1 MLPAGRRRCRLS
13 TRPARSEG
21 SRGALTS
28 AGQGPQLPMELLVLT
43 LLLAGVPAVR
53 GWQEP
58 DSSHGCARG
67 SCYPATGNL
76 LVGRAPRLS
85 ATSTCGLDGP
95 QEYCIVSHLQDSEKC
110 FTCDSRDPSLPES
123 HRIENVIYLSGPH
136 GQRTWW
142 QSENGVEHV
151 SIRLDLEGEFH
162 FTHLIMKFKTF
173 RPAAMLVERSADF
186 GRSWKVYRYF
196 AYNCSKLFPGVPSQ
210 PSGLVDEVL
219 CDQRY
224 SEIEPSSHGEVIF
237 KVLDPSIP
245 VADPYSPDIQ
255 DLLRVTNLRVNLT
268 KLHTLGDNLLDTRRE
283 VLHKYY
289 YAVDELVLRGSCFC
303 HGHAA
308 HCAPAPGA
316 PTSSVPGMVHG
327 RCVCEHHTQ
336 GLNCERCEDFYHD
349 LPWRPAEGS
358 STNAC
363 RRCDCNE
370 HSRRCHFDM
379 AVFLA
384 TGNASGAVCDG
395 CQHNTMGRRCHLCKP
410 FYYRHPRSDIR
421 APTAC
426 APCDCDPAGSLDG
439 GACDG
444 HTDVALGMIAGQC
457 RCKENVAGARCDR
470 CRHGAFGL
478 SHDDPQGCQPCRCDP
493 RGTVT
498 GSSPCDPVSGD
509 CYCKRFVAGRSCS
522 QCVPEFW
529 GLSYDVGG
537 CRPCACDFG
546 GAYNNRCSMEDGAC
560 PCRPHLMGRQ
570 CDQVQPGF
578 FCAPLDYY
586 TYEAEQ
592 ATGHSHG
599 HPQLPPDVEEVVRD
613 GAGRM
618 VTWTGSGFA
627 RVRDGAG
634 LTFRVDNVP
643 YPMDYELLLRY
654 EPESAEDWEAVVG
667 VSSRA
672 LPTSPRCGNLLP
684 SEQMYRESLPH
695 GQRYVLL
702 SRPFCFEPST
712 PYEVTMRLQRAGV
725 TQRHPSAFILI
736 DSLVLLPRYSSLEMF
751 IAGDPS
757 SVERRETFER
767 YRCTQPF
774 HTAGPSPVAEPC
786 SSLLHSLSAI
796 LHDGA
801 LPCLCDPQGSLSAE
815 CQPQGGQ
822 CRCKPNVVGRRCHRC
837 SPGTFGFGP
846 GGCRACQCSS
856 EGSVSTVCDSATGQ
870 CSCRQGAHGPRCDR
884 CQPGYWGFPACRP
897 CQCNGHAEDCDPRT
911 GSCLRCRDHTDG
923 ERCQRCAD
931 GHFGNPA
938 LGSGQHCRPCPCP
951 EGPGSP
957 RHFAASCYQDSRS
970 RQVVCH
976 CSPGYTGPRCDECAP
991 GYYGDPLQPGGRCLP
1006 CQCHDN
1012 IDMTDPEACDR
1023 RTGRCLRCLYNTAGP
1038 HCAECQPGY
1047 YGDATRH
1054 SCRRCSCNTLGT
1066 DASTCGPQQCQ
1077 CDGRSGQ
1084 CHCLPHVE
1092 GQSCDRCSPNFWNLG
1107 SGQGCQPCACHP
1119 QHALTPACNQFTGQ
1133 CSCRPGFGGRTCAD
1147 CQEDHW
1153 GDPRQQC
1160 RVCDCDP
1167 RGVASAQCHRGS
1179 GHCDCRPGISGV
1191 RCDQCA
1197 RGFAGAFPACQPCHP
1212 CFGDWDRVVQDL
1224 AARTRALAQRA
1235 SLLQHTGAAGAFE
1248 GTFRRLEE
1256 SLATVRDVVATRN
1269 ATAATAAHLTHAT
1282 EGLRRQIEEATE
1294 RLTRLEGKLTATQD
1308 ANFNASHMLSAVDR
1322 SARALNHSLQD
1333 LEQRLHTLKT
1343 SNFLGAYDSIR
1354 QSHGES
1360 WEAERRADAATRA
1373 VPSPVSASAATRRRT
1388 EQLLAN
1394 RRDDFNRQNAASRR
1408 ALMDLAERAR
1418 ALSLHPL
1425 NEKVCGVAGD
1435 VPCAE
1440 SPCGGAGCRDEDGGR
1455 RCGGLS
1461 CGGAVSTAD
1470 SALDR
1475 ARHAQE
1481 ELRRAAGDVAQLSH
1495 KVAEAKGKADEARL
1509 RAQAALDRANQTRA
1523 RVESSNK
1530 ELRELISHIKAF
1542 LSQEGAD
1549 PESIE
1554 VVASRVLELSLP
1566 ATPAQIHR
1574 LAEEIK
1580 ARVRSLA
1587 SVDAILEQTA
1597 GDVRQTG
1604 QLLQDAQRARSRAEG
1619 VRGTAEAVRQALE
1632 EARRAQGMAEQAL
1645 QRAAGDIQHSE
1656 RALGM
1661 MQAQTVSA
1669 EQQLAGAMGRIG
1681 LLDGQTDALKVKRAN
1696 NSLAATRA
1704 QEAAGAAR
1712 DRASEAKQVLEGPLR
1727 DRYRTAQELVQ
1738 HRAQGAQQAGS
1749 RAQQLR
1755 DEAAGL
1761 LRDTQGKLQ
1770 RLRALE
1776 EAYERNERVLDAK
1789 AAQLGGLEA
1798 RMREVLATIN
1808 QQVQIY
1814 NTCQ

>member
-1 MLPAGRRRCRLS
+1 MGRCVGLGRCGGVL
-13 TRPARSEG
+13 G
-21 SRGALTS
+21 
-28 AGQGPQLPMELLVLT
+28 GQGGL
-43 LLLAGVPAVR
+43 G
-53 GWQEP
+53 
-58 DSSHGCARG
+58 SS
-67 SCYPATGNL
+67 T
-76 LVGRAPRLS
+76 
-85 ATSTCGLDGP
+85 
-95 QEYCIVSHLQDSEKC
+95 
-110 FTCDSRDPSLPES
+110 
-123 HRIENVIYLSGPH
+123 
-136 GQRTWW
+136 
-142 QSENGVEHV
+142 
-151 SIRLDLEGEFH
+151 
-162 FTHLIMKFKTF
+162 
-173 RPAAMLVERSADF
+173 
-186 GRSWKVYRYF
+186 
-196 AYNCSKLFPGVPSQ
+196 
-210 PSGLVDEVL
+210 
-219 CDQRY
+219 
-224 SEIEPSSHGEVIF
+224 PSSLQVIF

-268 KLHTLGDNLLDTRRE
+268 KLHTLGDNLLDSRRE
-283 VLHKYY
+283 IREKYY
-289 YAVDELVLRGSCFC
+289 YALYELVLRGNCFC
-303 HGHAA
+303 YGHASE
-308 HCAPAPGA
+308 CAPLSRAPA
-316 PTSSVPGMVHG
+316 TADGMVHG

-410 FYYRHPRSDIR
+410 FYYKDPSKDLRDPAVCR
-421 APTAC
+421 A
-426 APCDCDPAGSLDG
+426 CDCDPGGSLDG
-439 GACDG
+439 GLCDG
-444 HTDVALGMIAGQC
+444 ADDPARGLIAGQC
-457 RCKENVAGARCDR
+457 RCKEHVAGPRCDR
-470 CRHGAFGL
+470 CKPGFFGL
-478 SHDDPQGCQPCRCDP
+478 SATNPQGCQRCQCDP
-493 RGTVT
+493 RGTVAE
-498 GSSPCDPVSGD
+498 GGRCDPVSGE
-509 CYCKRFVAGRSCS
+509 CFCKRLVTGRNCD
-522 QCVPEFW
+522 QCLPEHW
-529 GLSYDVGG
+529 GLSHDLPG
-537 CRPCACDFG
+537 CRPCDCDVG
-546 GAYNNRCSMEDGAC
+546 GARNNLVPKLAGTALPCWHSGAEWC
-560 PCRPHLMGRQ
+560 LPSQGNFWGPSH
-570 CDQVQPGF
+570 D
-578 FCAPLDYY
+578 AP
-586 TYEAEQ
+586 
-592 ATGHSHG
+592 SHQG
-599 HPQLPPDVEEVVRD
+599 SVVEREPPTDHP
-613 GAGRM
+613 AS
-618 VTWTGSGFA
+618 WTGTGFA
-627 RVRDGAG
+627 RVLEGGWVEFHVSD
-634 LTFRVDNVP
+634 VP
-643 YPMDYELLLRY
+643 FSTEYDVIIRY
-654 EPESAEDWEAVVG
+654 EPQHPEPWQEVRVRVLRPSPVSASSPCGNTIPADDQLSTSLPSGARYVVLPQPICLERG
-667 VSSRA
+667 VSYTLRLELDCA
-672 LPTSPRCGNLLP
+672 TARQDPTAS
-684 SEQMYRESLPH
+684 
-695 GQRYVLL
+695 V
-702 SRPFCFEPST
+702 
-712 PYEVTMRLQRAGV
+712 
-725 TQRHPSAFILI
+725 LI

-757 SVERRETFER
+757 SMERRETFER

-774 HTAGPSPVAEPC
+774 HTAGVPRPIPRPAAAAAHPA
-786 SSLLHSLSAI
+786 LLPA
-796 LHDGA
+796 A
-801 LPCLCDPQGSLSAE
+801 CLCDPQGSLSAE

-856 EGSVSTVCDSATGQ
+856 EGSVSTVCDSTTGQ
-870 CSCRQGAHGPRCDR
+870 CSCREGAHGPRCDR

-897 CQCNGHAEDCDPRT
+897 CQCNGHAEDCDPHT

-1054 SCRRCSCNTLGT
+1054 SCRRCSCNMLGT
-1066 DASTCGPQQCQ
+1066 DTSTCGPQQCQ

-1092 GQSCDRCSPNFWNLG
+1092 GQSCDHCSPNFWNLG

-1248 GTFRRLEE
+1248 GTFRQLEE

-1269 ATAATAAHLTHAT
+1269 ATAATAAHLTH
-1282 EGLRRQIEEATE
+1282 IEEATE

-1308 ANFNASHMLSAVDR
+1308 ANFNASHMLSAPGRGSGAV
-1322 SARALNHSLQD
+1322 AVGLTVL
-1333 LEQRLHTLKT
+1333 LLLP
-1343 SNFLGAYDSIR
+1343 GAYDSIR

-1360 WEAERRADAATRA
+1360 REAERRADASTRT
-1373 VPSPVSASAATRRRT
+1373 VPSPVSTSAATRRRT

-1408 ALMDLAERAR
+1408 ALMDLAARAR

-1425 NEKVCGVAGD
+1425 NEKVGQREGTRGTAPGAASSLCCLAGSLRGTAACRQRRG
-1435 VPCAE
+1435 PAL
-1440 SPCGGAGCRDEDGGR
+1440 PQGAWHTGTGGSGWRGR
-1455 RCGGLS
+1455 APPQPSGLTLR
-1461 CGGAVSTAD
+1461 VSAP
-1470 SALDR
+1470 
-1475 ARHAQE
+1475 AQ
-1481 ELRRAAGDVAQLSH
+1481 
-1495 KVAEAKGKADEARL
+1495 VAEAKGKADEARL

-1523 RVESSNK
+1523 RMESSNK

-1542 LSQEGAD
+1542 LKEGAD

-1597 GDVRQTG
+1597 GDVRQAG

-1619 VRGTAEAVRQALE
+1619 VRGTAEAVWQALE

-1645 QRAAGDIQHSE
+1645 QRAAGDIQHT
-1656 RALGM
+1656 
-1661 MQAQTVSA
+1661 QTVSA
-1669 EQQLAGAMGRIG
+1669 EQQLVGAMGRIG

-1712 DRASEAKQVLEGPLR
+1712 DRASEAKQVGE
-1727 DRYRTAQELVQ
+1727 
-1738 HRAQGAQQAGS
+1738 QGGVGGAVGGS
-1749 RAQQLR
+1749 RGGPT
-1755 DEAAGL
+1755 DS
-1761 LRDTQGKLQ
+1761 
-1770 RLRALE
+1770 LE

>member
-1 MLPAGRRRCRLS
+1 
-13 TRPARSEG
+13 
-21 SRGALTS
+21 
-28 AGQGPQLPMELLVLT
+28 
-43 LLLAGVPAVR
+43 
-53 GWQEP
+53 
-58 DSSHGCARG
+58 
-67 SCYPATGNL
+67 
-76 LVGRAPRLS
+76 
-85 ATSTCGLDGP
+85 
-95 QEYCIVSHLQDSEKC
+95 
-110 FTCDSRDPSLPES
+110 
-123 HRIENVIYLSGPH
+123 
-136 GQRTWW
+136 
-142 QSENGVEHV
+142 
-151 SIRLDLEGEFH
+151 
-162 FTHLIMKFKTF
+162 TF

-196 AYNCSKLFPGVPSQ
+196 AYDCATAFPHVPRGPPRRIDDVVCES
-210 PSGLVDEVL
+210 
-219 CDQRY
+219 RY
-224 SEIEPSSHGEVIF
+224 SDIEPSTEGEVIYR
-237 KVLDPSIP
+237 VLDPSIP
-245 VADPYSPDIQ
+245 IRDPYSPAIQ
-255 DLLRVTNLRVNLT
+255 NLLRVTNLRVNLT
-268 KLHTLGDNLLDTRRE
+268 KLHTLGDNLLDSRRE
-283 VLHKYY
+283 IREKYY
-289 YAVDELVLRGSCFC
+289 YALYELVMRGNCFC
-303 HGHAA
+303 YGHASE
-308 HCAPAPGA
+308 CAPLSGA
-316 PTSSVPGMVHG
+316 PATTDGMVHG
-327 RCVCEHHTQ
+327 RCVCKHHTQ

-384 TGNASGAVCDG
+384 TGNTSGAVCDG

-410 FYYRHPRSDIR
+410 FYYKDPSKDLRDPAVCRGWCWGVCDMGLGRERGLRLVTLPLPS
-421 APTAC
+421 A
-426 APCDCDPAGSLDG
+426 CDCDPEGSLDG
-439 GACDG
+439 GLCDG
-444 HTDVALGMIAGQC
+444 ADDAARGLIAGQC
-457 RCKENVAGARCDR
+457 RCKEHVAGPRCDR
-470 CRHGAFGL
+470 CKPGFFGL
-478 SHDDPQGCQPCRCDP
+478 SAANPQGCQRCQCDP
-493 RGTVT
+493 RGTVAE
-498 GSSPCDPVSGD
+498 GSRCDPISGE
-509 CYCKRFVAGRSCS
+509 CFCKRLVTGRKCD
-522 QCVPEFW
+522 QCLPEHW
-529 GLSYDVGG
+529 GLSHDLPG
-537 CRPCACDFG
+537 CRPCDCDVG
-546 GAYNNRCSMEDGAC
+546 GARNHLCAMETGQC
-560 PCRPHLMGRQ
+560 QCRSHVVGRQ
-570 CDQVQPGF
+570 CGQVEPGF
-578 FCAPLDYY
+578 YRINLDHY
-586 TYEAEQ
+586 TYEAEDARLHQ
-592 ATGHSHG
+592 GSVVEREPPTD
-599 HPQLPPDVEEVVRD
+599 HP
-613 GAGRM
+613 AS
-618 VTWTGSGFA
+618 WTGTGFA
-627 RVRDGAG
+627 RVLEGSWVE
-634 LTFRVDNVP
+634 FHVNNVP
-643 YPMDYELLLRY
+643 FSTEYDVIIRY
-654 EPESAEDWEAVVG
+654 EPQQHPEPWQEVRVRVLRPSPVSA
-667 VSSRA
+667 SS
-672 LPTSPRCGNLLP
+672 PCGNTIPADDQLSTSLP
-684 SEQMYRESLPH
+684 S
-695 GQRYVLL
+695 GARYVVLPQPICL
-702 SRPFCFEPST
+702 EQGISYTLRLELGCAT
-712 PYEVTMRLQRAGV
+712 PRQDPTASV
-725 TQRHPSAFILI
+725 LI
-736 DSLVLLPRYSSLEMF
+736 DSVVLVPRYSSLEMF
-751 IAGDPS
+751 IAGDPTS
-757 SVERRETFER
+757 MERRETFER
-767 YRCTQPF
+767 YRCAQPF
-774 HTAGPSPVAEPC
+774 YAAGPSPLAEPC
-786 SSLLHSLSAI
+786 SSLLHSLSAV

-801 LPCLCDPQGSLSAE
+801 LREYSPVPCPMSHCCHSRSPCSLPAACLCDPQGSLSAE

-822 CRCKPNVVGRRCHRC
+822 CRCKPNVMGRRCHRC
-837 SPGTFGFGP
+837 FPGTFGFGP
-846 GGCRACQCSS
+846 GGCRACQCSR
-856 EGSVSTVCDSATGQ
+856 EGSVSTICDSITGQ
-870 CSCRQGAHGPRCDR
+870 CSCREGAHGLRCDR
-884 CQPGYWGFPACRP
+884 CQPGHWGFPACRP
-897 CQCNGHAEDCDPRT
+897 CQCNGHAEDCDPQT

-923 ERCQRCAD
+923 ERCQRCVA
-931 GHFGNPA
+931 GHFGNPS

-951 EGPGSP
+951 EGPGSL
-957 RHFAASCYQDSRS
+957 RHFAASCYQDSQS

-991 GYYGDPLQPGGRCLP
+991 GYYGDPLQTGGRCLP

-1023 RTGRCLRCLYNTAGP
+1023 RTGHCLRCLYNTAGP
-1038 HCAECQPGY
+1038 QCAECQPGY

-1066 DASTCGPQQCQ
+1066 DPSTCGPQQCQ
-1077 CDGRSGQ
+1077 CDSRSGQ

-1092 GQSCDRCSPNFWNLG
+1092 GQNCDRCSPNFWNLG

-1119 QHALTPACNQFTGQ
+1119 QHSLTPACNQFTGQ

-1147 CQEDHW
+1147 CQEHHW

-1160 RVCDCDP
+1160 RACDCDP
-1167 RGVASAQCHRGS
+1167 RGIVSTQCHRSS

-1197 RGFAGAFPACQPCHP
+1197 RGFSGTFPACQPCHA

-1224 AARTRALAQRA
+1224 AARTQALAQRA
-1235 SLLQHTGAAGAFE
+1235 SLLQHTGAAGVFE
-1248 GTFRRLEE
+1248 GTIRQIEE
-1256 SLATVRDVVATRN
+1256 SLATVRNVVATRN
-1269 ATAATAAHLTHAT
+1269 ATAATAAYLTHTT
-1282 EGLRRQIEEATE
+1282 EALRQQIGEATE
-1294 RLTRLEGKLTATQD
+1294 RLTRLEGELTATQD

-1322 SARALNHSLQD
+1322 GARALNHSLQD

-1360 WEAERRADAATRA
+1360 REAERRADTSTRA
-1373 VPSPVSASAATRRRT
+1373 VPSPVSTSAATRHRT
-1388 EQLLAN
+1388 EQLLAS
-1394 RRDDFNRQNAASRR
+1394 RRDDFNRQNAASRW
-1408 ALMDLAERAR
+1408 ALMDLATRAR

-1425 NEKVCGVAGD
+1425 NEKVCGAASD

-1461 CGGAVSTAD
+1461 CSGAVSTAD

-1481 ELRRAAGDVAQLSH
+1481 ELQQAARDVAQLSH
-1495 KVAEAKGKADEARL
+1495 KVAEAKGKADEARQ
-1509 RAQAALDRANQTRA
+1509 RAQAALDKANQTRA

-1530 ELRELISHIKAF
+1530 ELRELISHVKAF

-1566 ATPAQIHR
+1566 AAPAQIRR

-1580 ARVRSLA
+1580 ARVHNLA

-1597 GDVRQTG
+1597 SDVRQAG

-1619 VRGTAEAVRQALE
+1619 VRGTAEAVQQALE

-1645 QRAAGDIQHSE
+1645 HHATSDIQHTE
-1656 RALGM
+1656 RALGT
-1661 MQAQTVSA
+1661 MQDQTASA
-1669 EQQLAGAMGRIG
+1669 EQRLAAAMGRVE

-1704 QEAAGAAR
+1704 QEAASAAR

-1761 LRDTQGKLQ
+1761 LQDAQGKLQ